1 MKIRFANARESGFS
15 SIDSKRPSIKNEK
28 SKMHR
33 TRRDDHAARPN
44 TRRASFVVNNAH
56 VRRRRRTA
64 QNMSN
69 WADDSGDLPPLS
81 VPEAAPVPTPTP
93 APAPAS
99 SSGASAPAAPKA
111 SGYVP
116 PHLRNRPASGGGGGD
131 RGDRGGDRGGFGN
144 FGTFLFLTR
153 ANRDDEDATNGP
165 RTGWSEARAR
175 CGKKN
180 EISRRR
186 EWVDACRG
194 ARRASTGEV
203 VRIGDFLFHPNAR
216 SVGRD
221 RRRWGPERDA
231 RGRGCLAG
239 SGAIAG
245 RVARGVDGFDGGVDL
260 TNCDSTRK

>member
-1 MKIRFANARESGFS
+1 MRVKAGFHR
-15 SIDSKRPSIKNEK
+15 SIQSVHRLKNEK
-28 SKMHR
+28 SHNASDDCG
-33 TRRDDHAARPN
+33 RDAARPN

-116 PHLRNRPASGGGGGD
+116 PHLRNRPAGGGGGGGG
-131 RGDRGGDRGGFGN
+131 GDRGGDRGGFGN
-144 FGTFLFLTR
+144 FGTFLFFNTR
-153 ANRDDEDATNGP
+153 ANRDDEDATNGT

-245 RVARGVDGFDGGVDL
+245 RVARGVDGFDGGGRFDEL
-260 TNCDSTRK
+260 